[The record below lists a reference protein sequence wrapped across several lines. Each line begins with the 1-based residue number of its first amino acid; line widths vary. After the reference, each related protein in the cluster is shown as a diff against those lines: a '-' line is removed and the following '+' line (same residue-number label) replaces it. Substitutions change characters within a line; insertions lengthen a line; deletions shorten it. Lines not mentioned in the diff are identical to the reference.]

1 MQWLEGVVIFTGAVL
16 AWALGL
22 FVLSRGGL
30 RRIPV
35 LTAAATLTLVVYQVG
50 QALGAL
56 APDPALWL
64 DWSRRTWWAAALAPG
79 LWLVLVL
86 VLAVEEAPEGTRA
99 VWTRL
104 AGSGAPAAAAAG

>member
-1 MQWLEGVVIFTGAVL
+1 MQWLQGMQWLDGVVIVTGALL

-30 RRIPV
+30 RRIPL
-35 LTAAATLTLVVYQVG
+35 LTAAATLTLVAYQVG

-56 APDPALWL
+56 APEPQAWL

-79 LWLVLVL
+79 VWLVLVL
-86 VLAVEEAPEGTRA
+86 SLAVEEAPQPTRQ
-99 VWTRL
+99 V
-104 AGSGAPAAAAAG
+104 